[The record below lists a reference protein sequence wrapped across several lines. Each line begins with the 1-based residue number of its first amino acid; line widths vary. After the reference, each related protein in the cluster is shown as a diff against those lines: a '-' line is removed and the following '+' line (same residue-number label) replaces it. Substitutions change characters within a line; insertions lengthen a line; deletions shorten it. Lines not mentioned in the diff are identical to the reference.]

1 MSKTREKLTATDE
14 EIATG
19 SFSEFYDSY
28 DFSLQTNGGGS
39 GRYGGGSNTRTKKK
53 CKCSS
58 QTTAPYSQKH
68 VRLREMKK
76 NNGKLKK

>member
-1 MSKTREKLTATDE
+1 MSKTREKFSAMDE

-19 SFSEFYDSY
+19 SFSDFYDSY

-39 GRYGGGSNTRTKKK
+39 GRYGGGSNTRTRKRG
-53 CKCSS
+53 KCSS
-58 QTTAPYSQKH
+58 QTTPYSQKH

-76 NNGKLKK
+76 NGKLKK

>member
-1 MSKTREKLTATDE
+1 MSKTRDE

-39 GRYGGGSNTRTKKK
+39 GRYGGGSNTRKKK
-53 CKCSS
+53 SKYSS
-58 QTTAPYSQKH
+58 QTTATYSQKH
-68 VRLREMKK
+68 VRLREMKVK
-76 NNGKLKK
+76 KNGKLKK